1 MVHALRIVHNLLR
14 DGGLLIDIHPVAVP
28 RRVEVRIDGETVPV
42 GATVDAAR
50 FATYRLAD
58 RALSQV
64 VREGLFVPAGREVFT
79 FTVHADTLPD
89 LLAYF
94 AEREWSATFERRP
107 TVLEESIRQ
116 RITHLYRE
124 PGGRKEIVLH
134 RPAGV
139 TWFRRAGG
147 PAR

>member
-1 MVHALRIVHNLLR
+1 MVHALRNVHSLLR
-14 DGGLLIDIHPVAVP
+14 EGGLLVDIHPVAVP
-28 RRVEVRIDGETVPV
+28 RRVDVRIDGRPVPV

-64 VREGLFVPAGREVFT
+64 VRERLFIPAGREVFT

-94 AEREWSATFERRP
+94 AEGEWSATFERRP
-107 TVLEESIRQ
+107 TDLEEAIRR
-116 RITHLYRE
+116 RIAYLYGE
-124 PGGRKEIVLH
+124 PGGGKEIVLH
-134 RPAGV
+134 RPTAV
-139 TWFRRAGG
+139 TWFRRAAI
-147 PAR
+147 PR